1 MYHPSCAACGDQMQ
15 KEQAV
20 EAKIWLRWALLHG
33 STRAAM
39 RAVGW
44 RGEPLARLVLGRAE
58 GDGRYRLL
66 ERLRGQ
72 GALVKKP
79 FVWASCD
86 YGLCRAVLRDNR
98 FAVADAEVVT
108 IPPLLS
114 ALFRKT
120 DPGVPNPV
128 EPPAMVAMNP
138 PEHTHYRRLVA
149 QSFTPRAIDKL
160 NDRVVELAAELLD
173 SFEDGQ
179 SVDLIRSFAAQLP
192 VTVIAEMLGM
202 SAESR
207 QGMLDWGD
215 AGAPLVG
222 LGVTWSEY
230 RRGIAGLRE
239 ADRDFRAHFDQIRRG
254 ACRDDT
260 PFTRLAADGHLSYR
274 EFAANAALL
283 VGAGFETTV
292 NLIAHGIV
300 LLLQHPDQLALL
312 RDVPSLWPGAV
323 EEILRFESPV
333 QMTARV
339 AREEVDIAGER
350 VRPGHV
356 VVLLIGGA
364 NRDPQVFPDPDRFDV
379 TRRNAREHLAFGSG
393 VHACVGG
400 ALARTEGAVALRMLF
415 ERFPGLQLNA
425 PPEPTKMNNLHG
437 YKRLQVDLG
446 SAAMEPSR

>member
-1 MYHPSCAACGDQMQ
+1 M
-15 KEQAV
+15 
-20 EAKIWLRWALLHG
+20 EAKIWIRWACLHG

-39 RAVGW
+39 RVIGW
-44 RGEPLARLVLGRAE
+44 RGEPLARLVLGRGE
-58 GDGRYRLL
+58 GEERYRLL
-66 ERLRGQ
+66 GRLRDQ
-72 GALVKKP
+72 GVLVRKP
-79 FVWASCD
+79 FVWASGD
-86 YGLCRAVLRDNR
+86 HGVCRAVLRDNR
-98 FAVADAEVVT
+98 FAAADAEVVT

-120 DPGVPNPV
+120 DPQVPNPV

-160 NDRVVELAAELLD
+160 NDRVVELVTELLD
-173 SFEDGQ
+173 NFEDGQ
-179 SVDLIRSFAAQLP
+179 SVDLVRSFAAQLP

-207 QGMLDWGD
+207 EGMLDWGD

-222 LGVTWSEY
+222 LGVTWPQY

-239 ADRDFRAHFDQIRRG
+239 ADRDFRAHFDRIRRG

-260 PFTRLAADGHLSYR
+260 PFTRLAADGQLSYR

-312 RDVPSLWPGAV
+312 RDDPSAWPGAV

-339 AREEVDIAGER
+339 AREEVDIAGR
-350 VRPGHV
+350 RLRPGHV
-356 VVLLIGGA
+356 VVLLLGGA
-364 NRDPQVFPDPDRFDV
+364 NRDPSVFPDPDRFDV

-400 ALARTEGAVALRMLF
+400 ALARAEGAVALRMLF
-415 ERFPGLQLNA
+415 ERFPGLRLIA

-437 YKRLQVDLG
+437 YKRLRADLG
-446 SAAMEPSR
+446 AAAMEPSR